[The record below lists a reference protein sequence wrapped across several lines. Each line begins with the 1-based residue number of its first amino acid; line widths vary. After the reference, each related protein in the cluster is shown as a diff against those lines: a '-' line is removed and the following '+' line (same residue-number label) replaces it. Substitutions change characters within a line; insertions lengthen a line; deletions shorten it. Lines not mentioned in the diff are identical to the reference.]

1 MRGHI
6 EDDSAMVEEIPFRL
20 LLIMLMISLSVY
32 AASSGLARLAE
43 SRAVVGLE
51 SEMDEFV
58 RVGIAVMAS
67 GEGTR
72 VGYTLDL
79 ATGGSVSVESLI
91 IGGDVDDPEGIDDP
105 ELYRFRLSDGE
116 ESLRTLSSGSVL
128 IKASNREGEGF
139 PAIRSNGEQ
148 LIHMVSVE
156 CKGGM
161 MLVLLQERDSFTP
174 VDISE
179 FKDINGCNSG

>member
-91 IGGDVDDPEGIDDP
+91 IGGDVDDPEGIDASR
-105 ELYRFRLSDGE
+105 YRYRLSDGE
-116 ESLRTLSSGSVL
+116 ETPRTLSSGSVL

-139 PAIRSNGEQ
+139 PAIRSNGEE